1 PSEAERLPSW
11 RGHLQREELLRRTAL
26 STDGTVAAIAAVLE
40 VLPDDIEAVRQVV
53 TSLESLLGRW
63 RGERTWSLGL
73 GGIPVV
79 RAAMLHLILD
89 DQVKLVPIA
98 FVLMALLL
106 LWLYRR
112 VHGVV
117 LPLIVAALP
126 AALVMGI
133 MGHLSEPIGV
143 INQVYFTLLPVIA
156 VSGGIHL
163 MSRYYEELA
172 LLSPLAGPV
181 SAAGRREAIVRAVRA
196 VGAACLTSYA
206 TTMVGLLSL
215 QVSSMPILRSFGLYS
230 AAGVAF
236 AWLTLVIVVPLVVT
250 TTRGRPL
257 PEAQLTTSG
266 LERVLHGTTQVALR
280 APRRTL
286 LATLVLL
293 AVCAVGGW
301 QVVIDNSLSGMLRDD
316 HPVTRTGRLVDEALL
331 GLASIEVELAG
342 PPGTFDEPA
351 LLEELL
357 RLEGT
362 LRELPDV
369 LLVHGP
375 AGLVS
380 RTQEALTGER
390 GLPSTR
396 ELAAQLAFLQEG
408 SGLYERFLTDT
419 RDRARI
425 VIRVTDIGGQRF
437 RVLEQ
442 RVEAV
447 LARFHE
453 HHVVHSAQ
461 LRSEVTGTSALQ
473 YAGVNRLAEDLRL
486 SLLTAW
492 IIILAILL
500 LLFRSPRIALVSV
513 LPNALPL
520 VAGYALLG
528 YMGWPLEPGPAVIF
542 TVALGI
548 AVDDTLHILLRFEEQ
563 RHAGRGPT
571 LAIEEALAHTGK
583 PVVITSVILIVGFA
597 VNMGSAFPNNA
608 RVGALGAFVIGV
620 ALLADLLLLP
630 ALLRLAFSEG
640 SHERHGR
647 GEWHPEHSAK

>member
-1 PSEAERLPSW
+1 
-11 RGHLQREELLRRTAL
+11 
-26 STDGTVAAIAAVLE
+26 
-40 VLPDDIEAVRQVV
+40 
-53 TSLESLLGRW
+53 
-63 RGERTWSLGL
+63 
-73 GGIPVV
+73 
-79 RAAMLHLILD
+79 
-89 DQVKLVPIA
+89 
-98 FVLMALLL
+98 
-106 LWLYRR
+106 
-112 VHGVV
+112 
-117 LPLIVAALP
+117 
-126 AALVMGI
+126 
-133 MGHLSEPIGV
+133 
-143 INQVYFTLLPVIA
+143 
-156 VSGGIHL
+156 
-163 MSRYYEELA
+163 
-172 LLSPLAGPV
+172 
-181 SAAGRREAIVRAVRA
+181 
-196 VGAACLTSYA
+196 
-206 TTMVGLLSL
+206 MVGLLSL

-236 AWLTLVIVVPLVVT
+236 AWITLVIVVPLVVT

-257 PEAQLTTSG
+257 PEVQLTTSG
-266 LERVLHGTTQVALR
+266 LERVLRGTTQVALR

-293 AVCAVGGW
+293 AVCAAGGW

-390 GLPSTR
+390 GLPPSR

-408 SGLYERFLTDT
+408 SGLYARFLTET
-419 RDRARI
+419 RDRARL
-425 VIRVTDIGGQRF
+425 VLRVTDIGGQRF
-437 RVLEQ
+437 RVLEE

-473 YAGVNRLAEDLRL
+473 YGGVNRLAEDLRL
-486 SLLTAW
+486 SLVTAW

-520 VAGYALLG
+520 VAGYALVG

-630 ALLRLAFSEG
+630 ALLRLAFPEG

-647 GEWHPEHSAK
+647 GEWHPERGAK